1 MGPSS
6 SKVSNHVV
14 SSLVVKMAQQ
24 QTIQSVVVTDASQ
37 TVAVIGNNN
46 LIENLA
52 MDMTLHTTAYVTG
65 DAKLDAQLATQ
76 LSATLSTSL
85 QSQQVALL
93 GALNSQKDSVNNLI
107 ENSCAADLSSA
118 QLQSCFVSAATNQNF
133 SVIGN
138 NNVIRNVKM
147 TVVRDT
153 FATCVGSSAQKS
165 DVVSKTQA
173 WADSQAKETQVNPLD
188 GLFNALGNLT
198 AGVGM
203 IPLVIAASVA
213 GIVLMIVFFAFGGGQ
228 GSAPMYINGGA
239 AAAARFIPL
248 WFGGTTG
255 GSAGDSAGDPAEN
268 SNNSGAPI
276 GAPRCIVP
284 PPDDA
289 KSSSSSSSD
298 SESDSEEQKEE
309 GKGKSDDAI
318 APAD

>member
-37 TVAVIGNNN
+37 NVSVIGNNN
-46 LIENLA
+46 LIENLT

-188 GLFNALGNLT
+188 GLFKALGNLT

-228 GSAPMYINGGA
+228 GSAPMYINGGTA
-239 AAAARFIPL
+239 AVARFIPL

-255 GSAGDSAGDPAEN
+255 GSAGDPAEN

-318 APAD
+318 AQAD